1 MATIEQAFTNS
12 ASWTINHPW
21 TTLHPAHVVVDN
33 LGNTVLV
40 APVYGNGSVTVN
52 FGTPMTGVMTL
63 FGGDDAAPTGTGP
76 FTLPLSV
83 TKASG
88 PFANAVL
95 VKIEAPGEVDENGD
109 HSTDGVVLWA
119 GRAAGYLK
127 RSDHTV
133 VQAGQSIRLD
143 TDLFYLR
150 DVQGVP
156 VVETPGASWKGSLV
170 TIDDLRTG
178 SAYRSKFRVYAME
191 HRAAGL
197 PVDSLRLELDNEQ
210 AP

>member
-1 MATIEQAFTNS
+1 VPAIQEAFTNS
-12 ASWTINHPW
+12 TSWTVYHPW
-21 TTLHPAHVVVDN
+21 RTLHPAHVVVDN

-40 APVYGNGSVTVN
+40 APEYGDGSVTVE
-52 FGTPMTGVMTL
+52 FGSPLTGVMTL
-63 FGGDDAAPTGTGP
+63 IGGEEAPTGTGP
-76 FTLPLSV
+76 FTLPLS
-83 TKASG
+83 TTRASG

-95 VKIEAPGEVDENGD
+95 VQIESAGEVDENGD
-109 HSTDGVVLWA
+109 QSDDGIVLWV

-133 VQAGQSIRLD
+133 VQGGQSIRLD
-143 TDLFYLR
+143 TDLLYLR

-156 VVETPGASWKGSLV
+156 VVETPGASWRGSLV

-178 SAYRSKFRVYAME
+178 SAVRSKFRVYAME

-197 PVDSLRLELDNEQ
+197 PVDSLRLELDNEVVQ
-210 AP
+210 